1 MEHRYGI
8 RQPLG
13 IEALVQ
19 SPSLGKR
26 RVRIRDISIG
36 GLFVEMP
43 TAGLA
48 PNMVLRLVFVA
59 TRNHRRRLH
68 RIQGVVTRVTETGA
82 ALSFDFLPVSAQISL
97 LTLLKTT

>member
-1 MEHRYGI
+1 
-8 RQPLG
+8 
-13 IEALVQ
+13 
-19 SPSLGKR
+19 
-26 RVRIRDISIG
+26 
-36 GLFVEMP
+36 MP